1 MRSEV
6 TELSSII
13 GSGIEP
19 LLDMEINEFILWHE
33 AARKVQCQRYL

>member
-6 TELSSII
+6 ITLSSII

-19 LLDMEINEFILWHE
+19 LLDMEINEFILWNE
-33 AARKVQCQRYL
+33 AAKCQRYL